1 MVYMSN
7 VIVLIADLESSRE
20 LDDSRRTEIQRQ
32 LSSILE
38 QLNRDT
44 PSLLSPHT
52 ITLGDEFQAV
62 YSSAH
67 GLFNVAWEILDK
79 LYPINVRFS
88 WTAGSLNTPIN
99 RNQAL
104 GMDGPAFHRARANI
118 ETMKKEAGLFM
129 VASEVDDA
137 AIKLANG
144 SLQLISDQLRSWN
157 QNRFSI
163 LARLARGQKVS
174 DIADELDLSEVA
186 VYKNRKAGSLP
197 VILDLAQHIETIMNE
212 RLEL

>member
-1 MVYMSN
+1 MSN
-7 VIVLIADLESSRE
+7 VIVLIADLKSSRE
-20 LDDSRRTEIQRQ
+20 LDEVQRAEIQQR
-32 LSSILE
+32 LTSVLKE
-38 QLNRDT
+38 LNSYN

-62 YSSAH
+62 YSNAD
-67 GLFNVAWEILDK
+67 GLFAVAWRVLEE
-79 LYPINVRFS
+79 LYPISVRFS
-88 WTAGSLNTPIN
+88 WAIGSLNTPIN
-99 RNQAL
+99 RKQAL
-104 GMDGPAFHRARANI
+104 GMDGPAFHQARAHI
-118 ETMKKEAGLFM
+118 EAMKKDAGLFM
-129 VASEVDDA
+129 ISTEEGNAP
-137 AIKLANG
+137 IKLANS
-144 SLQLISDQLRSWN
+144 SLRLISDQLRSWS

-163 LARLARGQKVS
+163 LSRLVREQKVS